1 MVYDNNLL
9 VISKSVVYDNNLL
22 GTLNLLVISI
32 CVLIQSYDSNYSYY
46 VN

>member
-32 CVLIQSYDSNYSYY
+32 VFWFNLMIQTI
-46 VN
+46 VIM